1 MSEYKMNQYDLQ
13 SYFKSLCN
21 SFYIAYE
28 QVKRLEKEKK
38 ALVNDYNE
46 EDLEM
51 VKSLLEISV
60 ADSTQNKYI
69 TYKYS
74 YEELEKEKERLEAED
89 QEFDRKIDELEKIR
103 SYWSDN
109 MREDFEAIKSVLYT
123 IKDNGFSIIVTT
135 KAEVYAL
142 MRFYYDHLVEDY
154 EVINMKEEYRQAFPT
169 GEKLYADFLYAYDYD
184 FWADSKGVEYGAMQE
199 LYNKYF

>member
-1 MSEYKMNQYDLQ
+1 MSDYKINQYDLQ

-28 QVKRLEKEKK
+28 QVKRLEKEEDD
-38 ALVNDYNE
+38 LIESYNE

-51 VKSLLEISV
+51 INNLLEISV

-74 YEELEKEKERLEAED
+74 REELEKEKERLQVEE
-89 QEFDRKIDELEKIR
+89 QESDRKIEELGKICG
-103 SYWSDN
+103 YWSN
-109 MREDFEAIKSVLYT
+109 HMRQDFEAIKSVIYT

-135 KAEVYAL
+135 KAEIYAL
-142 MRFYYDHLVEDY
+142 IRFYYSCGVKNY
-154 EVINMKEEYRQAFPT
+154 PIINMEEEYREVFPN
-169 GEKLYADFLYAYDYD
+169 GE
-184 FWADSKGVEYGAMQE
+184 E
-199 LYNKYF
+199 LYDDFIFAYEEAIKENGIPDTISSLYEKYF

>member
-1 MSEYKMNQYDLQ
+1 MSDYKMNQYDLQ

-28 QVKRLEKEKK
+28 QVKRLEKEEDDL
-38 ALVNDYNE
+38 AESYNE

-51 VKSLLEISV
+51 VNNLLEISV

-74 YEELEKEKERLEAED
+74 REELEKEKERLQVEE
-89 QEFDRKIDELEKIR
+89 QEFDRKIEELGKIR
-103 SYWSDN
+103 SYWSN
-109 MREDFEAIKSVLYT
+109 HMWQDFEAIKSVIYT

-135 KAEVYAL
+135 KAEIYAL
-142 MRFYYDHLVEDY
+142 MRFYYSCSAKKY
-154 EVINMKEEYRQAFPT
+154 PIINIKEEYGEVFPN
-169 GEKLYADFLYAYDYD
+169 GEELYADFIFAYEEAIKENGIPNTMDLLY
-184 FWADSKGVEYGAMQE
+184 E
-199 LYNKYF
+199 KYF

>member
-28 QVKRLEKEKK
+28 HVKRLEKEEDD
-38 ALVNDYNE
+38 LRESYNE

-51 VKSLLEISV
+51 INNLLEISV

-74 YEELEKEKERLEAED
+74 REELEKEKERIQVEE
-89 QEFDRKIDELEKIR
+89 QEFDRKTEELGEICG
-103 SYWSDN
+103 YWSN
-109 MREDFEAIKSVLYT
+109 RMRQDFEAIKSVIYT

-135 KAEVYAL
+135 KAEIYAL
-142 MRFYYDHLVEDY
+142 IRFYYSYGVKNY
-154 EVINMKEEYRQAFPT
+154 PIINMEEEYREVFPN
-169 GEKLYADFLYAYDYD
+169 GE
-184 FWADSKGVEYGAMQE
+184 E
-199 LYNKYF
+199 LYDDFIFAYEEAIKENGIPDTMRLLFEKYF

>member
-21 SFYIAYE
+21 SLYIAYE
-28 QVKRLEKEKK
+28 QVKRLEKEEE
-38 ALVNDYNE
+38 ALTNNYNE

-51 VKSLLEISV
+51 VNNLLEISV

-74 YEELEKEKERLEAED
+74 YEELEKEKERLEAEE
-89 QEFDRKIDELEKIR
+89 QEFDRKTEELEKIR

-109 MREDFEAIKSVLYT
+109 MWKDFEAIKSVLYT

-135 KAEVYAL
+135 KAEIYAL
-142 MRFYYDHLVEDY
+142 IRFYCTCNVKDY
-154 EVINMKEEYRQAFPT
+154 PIINMEEEYRQVFPT
-169 GEKLYADFLYAYDYD
+169 VEELSDDFIFAYEEALDENGVQNIMYFLYD
-184 FWADSKGVEYGAMQE
+184 
-199 LYNKYF
+199 KYF

>member
-74 YEELEKEKERLEAED
+74 REELEKEKERLEAE
-89 QEFDRKIDELEKIR
+89 EKEYERKIEKLETVL
-103 SYWSDN
+103 SEWAGN
-109 MREDFEAIKSVLYT
+109 MRKVSKEIAETIYQIKNN
-123 IKDNGFSIIVTT
+123 KFSIIVTT

-142 MRFYYDHLVEDY
+142 IRFYSTWNYSVKEY
-154 EVINMKEEYRQAFPT
+154 PIVNMAEEYRPVFPT
-169 GEKLYADFLYAYDYD
+169 GEEVYEGFLYAYEEDMKC
-184 FWADSKGVEYGAMQE
+184 DSNVFMSRIFD
-199 LYNKYF
+199 KYF

>member
-28 QVKRLEKEKK
+28 QVKRSEKEEDD
-38 ALVNDYNE
+38 LTESYNE

-51 VKSLLEISV
+51 VNNLLEISV

-74 YEELEKEKERLEAED
+74 REELEKEKERLQAEE
-89 QEFDRKIDELEKIR
+89 QEFDGKIEELDKIR
-103 SYWSDN
+103 VYWVEH
-109 MREDFEAIKSVLYT
+109 MQKIYEEIKSVINT
-123 IKDNGFSIIVTT
+123 IKYNGFSIIVTT
-135 KAEVYAL
+135 KAEVYVL
-142 MRFYYDHLVEDY
+142 IHFYSNWDSTVKQYPIV
-154 EVINMKEEYRQAFPT
+154 NMKKEYREAFPT
-169 GEKLYADFLYAYDYD
+169 EEEIYDDFLYAYEEDMKCGKSIFMGRIYD
-184 FWADSKGVEYGAMQE
+184 
-199 LYNKYF
+199 KYF

>member
-21 SFYIAYE
+21 SFYIAYQ
-28 QVKRLEKEKK
+28 QVRRLEKEED

-51 VKSLLEISV
+51 VKSLLKISV

-74 YEELEKEKERLEAED
+74 YEELEKEKERLEAEE
-89 QEFDRKIDELEKIR
+89 QEFDRKTEELGKIC
-103 SYWSDN
+103 SYWSNN
-109 MREDFEAIKSVLYT
+109 MWKDFEAIKSVLYT

-135 KAEVYAL
+135 KAEIYAL
-142 MRFYYDHLVEDY
+142 IRFYYTYKVKDY
-154 EVINMKEEYRQAFPT
+154 PIINMEEEYRQAFPT
-169 GEKLYADFLYAYDYD
+169 IEELSDDFLFAYEEALNENGFPNTMDLLYD
-184 FWADSKGVEYGAMQE
+184 
-199 LYNKYF
+199 KYF